1 MPTPNTQELMELS
14 RQAAGCLPEDVR
26 DSLRCENEYRALGVT
41 GYWECFREGY
51 DISWNFW
58 LHESTEA
65 CTEIMVRVLLKEHA
79 TLELNCHGKDI
90 WFRGRPSA
98 SDYRDDPMLAFRV
111 AVLRA
116 LIALKAKS

>member
-1 MPTPNTQELMELS
+1 MPTPNTQEELMELS
-14 RQAAGCLPEDVR
+14 RQAAGCLPEDFAFSDGSKYVHGFAGQ
-26 DSLRCENEYRALGVT
+26 EAFYNYV
-41 GYWECFREGY
+41 
-51 DISWNFW
+51 W